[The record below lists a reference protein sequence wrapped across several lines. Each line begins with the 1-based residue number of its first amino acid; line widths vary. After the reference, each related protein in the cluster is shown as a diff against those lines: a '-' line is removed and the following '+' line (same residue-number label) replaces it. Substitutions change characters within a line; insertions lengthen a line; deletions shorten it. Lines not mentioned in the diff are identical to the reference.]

1 MRYPVAPRARARL
14 VKNTQL
20 GETFQLPVDNDFN
33 RFFGFNNPSISG
45 ADSVDCERWEEF
57 FYEGFPL
64 SILLNRRDLA
74 EFRSNLLL
82 ILVIG
87 QFLQRIDV
95 GARIT
100 GQ

>member
-33 RFFGFNNPSISG
+33 RFFGFNIPPISG

-57 FYEGFPL
+57 FYAGFPECNTAQL
-64 SILLNRRDLA
+64 YRLA
-74 EFRSNLLL
+74 RVPSESTAYSLYRPVSSEN
-82 ILVIG
+82 
-87 QFLQRIDV
+87 
-95 GARIT
+95 
-100 GQ
+100 